1 MTTDKKLYSGIR
13 LLVKKNWLCILKRV
27 YYNLLVSCVVVC
39 ALTVSETQFGYDN
52 ISHQWSSS
60 DVFVISAPGG
70 ITPSTPPS

>member
-1 MTTDKKLYSGIR
+1 
-13 LLVKKNWLCILKRV
+13 V